1 MKRSLAKLILG
12 TDVRED
18 YSDAE
23 HEYLAAKS
31 KTEKKTDD
39 FKLLNAQKEKLEKDL
54 EAANS
59 KLTSL
64 QQQIRSIDEAIQQRL
79 GNAQDTDI
87 KGRLQKLLELKIAD
101 LTLKE
106 EELEKVKRQQNTLKD
121 KEQTATQNKQSLEN
135 DIASLNQE
143 ITDLRKQVKERNDK
157 KQEAI
162 KKLPQKREILNH
174 LKSLKEQWDEKLN
187 YFQELSDSNDKATLQ
202 NLKKELDDYYK
213 IIDNATKA
221 PTE

>member
-39 FKLLNAQKEKLEKDL
+39 VKLLNAQKEKLEKDI

-121 KEQTATQNKQSLEN
+121 KEQTATQNKQSLED
-135 DIASLNQE
+135 DIASLNKE